1 MCTAFLLSLLFFFLP
16 PRRVCCCLCF
26 FSLILYHCL
35 LEIQSNGSSN
45 LQKCNQFTRLLLF
58 SLSSTTTKSTWVELF
73 AQPVLVFIALLPSC
87 SLCTHVFQSVFYPSC
102 YNLQFLQKKLLQ
114 IGARFSWQ
122 EKGEIGMAKGFSETL
137 NKYGA
142 FDLQLLNSK
151 TSAVIGG
158 REALLGLYG
167 KVLTAGRLQGWFL

>member
-1 MCTAFLLSLLFFFLP
+1 MTVSDSCLLLRVGCLVRYEGAWTLCSSNAYSFSLFSPLLFLF
-16 PRRVCCCLCF
+16 LCF
-26 FSLILYHCL
+26 LSSASSQEGLCSLYLFSLILYHCL
-35 LEIQSNGSSN
+35 LETQSNGSSN

-102 YNLQFLQKKLLQ
+102 YNLQLLQKKLLQ

-122 EKGEIGMAKGFSETL
+122 EKGEIGMAKGFYDT
-137 NKYGA
+137 
-142 FDLQLLNSK
+142 
-151 TSAVIGG
+151 
-158 REALLGLYG
+158 
-167 KVLTAGRLQGWFL
+167 